1 MEMTQEE
8 MKKLIKTKNEVQKE
22 LKQDLYY
29 NKLRERKEKIL
40 NYLKT
45 VQESN
50 EKKEL
55 ISKYEK
61 IGRKIQEIEIET
73 AYKITISDKI
83 QRNNQKKNLF
93 NKIKYK
99 LKKSKDINEDEYN
112 EKFNKIVEDTK
123 YKEKLKS
130 RNEIFKKITNTNK
143 KEKDLLY
150 ELESIETEI
159 ATIETDKVKEYL
171 QKNEKI

>member
-1 MEMTQEE
+1 M
-8 MKKLIKTKNEVQKE
+8 
-22 LKQDLYY
+22 
-29 NKLRERKEKIL
+29 
-40 NYLKT
+40 
-45 VQESN
+45 
-50 EKKEL
+50 
-55 ISKYEK
+55 
-61 IGRKIQEIEIET
+61 
-73 AYKITISDKI
+73 
-83 QRNNQKKNLF
+83 
-93 NKIKYK
+93 
-99 LKKSKDINEDEYN
+99 KKSKDINEDEYN

-123 YKEKLKS
+123 YKEKLNS